1 MNAAALLC
9 DGRPEAIALIE
20 DESRL
25 TYSQLRA
32 RVMQAALGWRAR
44 GVSPGDRAVIAL
56 LDGVDWVAAF
66 LGLIWIGAVPIAIS
80 PRTETRQISDLLDD
94 SGAKVLLMEDQAAT
108 AAGALGAVS
117 RSAWL
122 SAFVGA
128 ELRHLTPVE
137 CTLDTPAFMLYS
149 SGTTGKPKGVVHA
162 HRALECAHAF
172 ARDVLKATVADRFY
186 STSKLF
192 FAYPLANSLFAGLR
206 LGAAVVLDSQWPNP
220 VRVAEVVRKHAPTL
234 FFSVPTLYRRLLEAN
249 VVLASI
255 RVAVSAGEACPPALV
270 QAWESRYRKPVV
282 NGYGTTETLVLM
294 LYQMQ
299 AMAGL
304 RATPLTRIRAQ
315 ATDDADPERGIR
327 LWFSHPAVALGYS
340 RVVTHDSA
348 QFVGNE
354 FSPGDMFRAVAA
366 NKGKEWIYAGR
377 TDQLL
382 KVHGRWVDTLAL
394 ENRLSEKLHDK
405 VKELC
410 IVPFDSAAEGT
421 IRLHLFTVPQSG
433 AEASLA
439 EAVVEAISDLPSYQK
454 PAGHHVVAEL
464 PRTETGKLRR
474 AALKERI
481 LKQ

>member
-1 MNAAALLC
+1 MNSAALLC

-20 DESRL
+20 DNSL
-25 TYSQLRA
+25 VSYAQLRA
-32 RVMQAALGWRAR
+32 RAMQAALVWRAR
-44 GVSPGDRAVIAL
+44 GMLPGDRAVIAL
-56 LDGVDWVAAF
+56 LDGLDWVAAF
-66 LGLIWIGAVPIAIS
+66 LGLIWIGGVPIAIS
-80 PRTETRQISDLLDD
+80 PRTEARQISDLLED
-94 SGAKVLLMEDQAAT
+94 SGAKALLMEDQAAT
-108 AAGALGAVS
+108 ASAALGAVG

-122 SAFVGA
+122 DALAGTEQRSVAA
-128 ELRHLTPVE
+128 VE

-162 HRALECAHAF
+162 HRAIECAHAF
-172 ARDVLKATVADRFY
+172 ARDVLQATGADRFY

-206 LGAAVVLDSQWPNP
+206 LGATVVLDSQWPNP
-220 VRVAEVVRKHAPTL
+220 ARVAEAVGKHSPTI

-249 VVLASI
+249 VALPSI
-255 RVAVSAGEACPPALV
+255 GVAVSAGEACPPALA
-270 QAWESRYRKPVV
+270 QAWESRYGKPMV

-294 LYQMQ
+294 LYQTQ

-304 RATPLTRIRAQ
+304 RATPLTHVRAQ

-340 RVVTHDSA
+340 RIVTHDSA
-348 QFVGNE
+348 QFAGSE
-354 FSPGDMFRAVAA
+354 FSPGDMFRGVGA
-366 NKGKEWIYAGR
+366 GRGEEWIFAGR

-394 ENRLSEKLHDK
+394 EHRLSEKLHDK

-410 IVPFDSAAEGT
+410 IVPLDSEAEGT
-421 IRLHLFTVPQSG
+421 VRLHLFTVPQSG

-439 EAVVEAISDLPSYQK
+439 AAVVEAISDLPSYQK

-474 AALKERI
+474 AVLKERI
-481 LKQ
+481 PKQ